1 MPAKFSFSEL
11 SDKLK
16 IAIFVGVVAIFI
28 FLLYTFLYV
37 PAINRA
43 ADMDKQYE
51 TLLQE
56 VKELDNFLKAHPDL
70 DAYLLETDRVMRV
83 FNTLLPNDNNVSNY
97 IVIAN
102 KIAQSA
108 GVTMTSIAPAQWTDK
123 DKYQEMVMT
132 ITVSGSYLNLMHY
145 FKLMEDNPMRFTS
158 IRSLNISDDKA
169 DKDNLSN
176 NNLTAVMTVAVFS
189 WK

>member
-1 MPAKFSFSEL
+1 MPTKFSFSEL

-16 IAIFVGVVAIFI
+16 IGIFVGAVAIFI

-43 ADMDKQYE
+43 ADLDKQYDI
-51 TLLQE
+51 LLQE

-97 IVIAN
+97 IVVAN

-108 GVTMTSIAPAQWTDK
+108 GVTMTSIAPTQWTD
-123 DKYQEMVMT
+123 
-132 ITVSGSYLNLMHY
+132 
-145 FKLMEDNPMRFTS
+145 
-158 IRSLNISDDKA
+158 
-169 DKDNLSN
+169 
-176 NNLTAVMTVAVFS
+176 
-189 WK
+189 